1 VAYSVIK
8 PATIFFLDLDNEAE
22 VVRLAKEIA
31 DKTGRQIEVRDSD
44 SNLIETVIP
53 TKH

>member
-8 PATIFFLDLDNEAE
+8 PATIFFLDLDNEVE
-22 VVRLAKEIA
+22 VVKLAQEIA
-31 DKTGRQIEVRDSD
+31 DKAGREIEVRNSD
-44 SNLIETVIP
+44 GNLIETVFP

>member
-1 VAYSVIK
+1 MAYSATK

-22 VVRLAKEIA
+22 VLKLAKEIA
-31 DKTGRQIEVRDSD
+31 DKAGREIEVRNSD
-44 SNLIETVIP
+44 GNLIETVLP